1 MMQRRIAWSVGLV
14 AIAVVMAIT
23 RTAGQDG
30 PYRFL
35 REIPIGGDQKTFW
48 DYASLDS
55 AARRLYVTANTRVV
69 VIDVDTNKIVGET
82 KDTDWVHGFA
92 LAPELGRGFTS
103 NGKWNTSTIVDLKT
117 LNTIAQV
124 KTGGN
129 PDAILYEPGRKEVYA
144 LNGLG
149 KSATIFNALSGEV
162 IKTIPFPATPETGQ
176 AEPKVGRVYV
186 NIYPKNQI
194 AVIDT
199 ATHEIVDMW
208 PTAPCETP
216 FSMAI
221 DTVTRRIF
229 VGCHNRMVV
238 VMDTATGKVLSQAPI
253 GPRVDAVVYDPGTN
267 FVISTNGDETGTVM
281 RREGTDALKVIQTF
295 KTPLFSR
302 TMALDLKTHNI
313 YLAAGR
319 WDVPNPTW
327 ETVMPVG
334 KLVPGTFRVVVYGM
348 GPSPASSK

>member
-1 MMQRRIAWSVGLV
+1 MQRRIAWSLGVIAIALV
-14 AIAVVMAIT
+14 AATT
-23 RTAGQDG
+23 RTLGQG
-30 PYRFL
+30 GQYRL
-35 REIPIGGDQKTFW
+35 LTEIPIGGDDKTFW

-55 AARRLYVTANTRVV
+55 AARRLYVTANTKVV
-69 VIDVDTNKIVGET
+69 VIDIDTNKIVGET

-103 NGKWNTSTIVDLKT
+103 NGREGTSTIVDLKT
-117 LNTIAQV
+117 LKTIAKV
-124 KTGGN
+124 KTGAN
-129 PDAILYEPGRKEVYA
+129 PDAILYEPGKKEVYA
-144 LNGLG
+144 LNGLS
-149 KSATIFNALSGEV
+149 KSATIFKAMTGEV
-162 IKTIPFPATPETGQ
+162 VKTLPFSATPETGQ

-186 NIYPKNQI
+186 NIYPKNEI

-199 ATHEIVDMW
+199 TSHEVVDTW

-221 DTVTRRIF
+221 DTATRRIF

-238 VMDTATGKVLSQAPI
+238 VMDTANGKVLSQAPI
-253 GPRVDAVVYDPGTN
+253 GPRVDAVVYDPGTDL
-267 FVISTNGDETGTVM
+267 VISANGDETGTVM
-281 RREGTDALKVIQTF
+281 RRDSKDTLKVVHTF

-313 YLAAGR
+313 YLAAGKF
-319 WDVPNPTW
+319 DVPNPTW

-334 KLVPGTFRVVVYGM
+334 KLVPGTFKVVVYGM
-348 GPSPASSK
+348 GTSPNPTK